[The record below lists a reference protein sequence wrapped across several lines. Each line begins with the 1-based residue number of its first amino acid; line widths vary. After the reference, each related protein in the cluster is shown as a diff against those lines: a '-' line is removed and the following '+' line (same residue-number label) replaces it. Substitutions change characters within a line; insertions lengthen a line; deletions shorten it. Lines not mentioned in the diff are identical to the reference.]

1 MTREKMVSK
10 VLEVKEIK
18 REQIEAEL
26 RKAREKLSA
35 EQQTLLNLEQAYQAN
50 SIELTDRQVA
60 GTLPVREME
69 VYYAYLKHVGKQIQQ
84 QKEIILLRQREVDDR
99 QKGMVEA
106 YKEQRLVE
114 ILHDKI
120 ICQEAKQADQAEQ
133 KNMDAEFIMR
143 KSER

>member
-26 RKAREKLSA
+26 RKARERLSA
-35 EQQTLLNLEQAYQAN
+35 EQQTLLNLEQAYQEN

>member
-18 REQIEAEL
+18 REQIEAEV

-35 EQQTLLNLEQAYQAN
+35 EKQKLQDLEQAYKAN
-50 SIELTDRQVA
+50 SVELTDRQLA
-60 GTLPVREME
+60 GTLPVREMD
-69 VYYAYLKHVGKQIQQ
+69 VYYAYLKHVCKQIQH
-84 QKEIILLRQREVDDR
+84 QKEIVTIRQREVDER
-99 QKGMVEA
+99 EKGMVEA

-120 ICQEAKQADQAEQ
+120 VCQEAKLAGQAEQ
-133 KNMDAEFIMR
+133 KDMDAEFIMR
-143 KSER
+143 KTER

>member
-10 VLEVKEIK
+10 VLEVKELK
-18 REQIEAEL
+18 REQIEAEV

-35 EQQTLLNLEQAYQAN
+35 EQQTLQDLEQAYKEN
-50 SIELTDRQVA
+50 SIELTDRQMA

-84 QKEIILLRQREVDDR
+84 QKEIILIRQREVDEQ
-99 QKGMVEA
+99 QKRMVEA

-120 ICQEAKQADQAEQ
+120 ICQEAKEAGQTEQ

-143 KSER
+143 KTER